1 MPTTRFNASRHSR
14 RSRRFPLSRHR
25 LAIRAAALVLG
36 MAAGLSAVSV
46 HAQQEP
52 MRRRAAQ
59 PPLFATPAS
68 GAEAGTAPAAD
79 INRDV
84 RPALEAANLWL
95 GLADINRGQQS
106 WDQAAPVFQRAISAE
121 DWAANLQA
129 ARGPLGKVKS
139 RKTLDAVFTRTL
151 PGQPDGE
158 YVVIQYGT
166 VFEHKAEAHE
176 MVTMVLGLDGRWRV
190 AGYLV
195 R

>member
-1 MPTTRFNASRHSR
+1 
-14 RSRRFPLSRHR
+14 
-25 LAIRAAALVLG
+25 
-36 MAAGLSAVSV
+36 
-46 HAQQEP
+46 

-121 DWAANLQA
+121 DWAANLQT

-176 MVTMVLGLDGRWRV
+176 MVTMVFGLDGRWRV